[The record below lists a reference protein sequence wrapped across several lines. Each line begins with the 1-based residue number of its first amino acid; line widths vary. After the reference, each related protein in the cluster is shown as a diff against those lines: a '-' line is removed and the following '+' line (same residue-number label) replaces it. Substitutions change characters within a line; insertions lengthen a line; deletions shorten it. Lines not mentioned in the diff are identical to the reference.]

1 MAIAASLLKSGTLA
15 VASAYP
21 DPPFDIWANGK
32 AAGFDIELMGSL
44 CARLGLAVQWI
55 RYEGDDFNGI
65 FDGLTTGKYD
75 AVISGTTITPERA
88 AIVLF
93 STPYIECDQGVAINS
108 ERTPKA
114 RSVDDLGGMTV
125 GIQLGNTSD
134 IVAKRLLAQGL
145 IGSIRYYPYHG
156 MLEALADLEDGRIG
170 AIIKLFPVISWL
182 VHDRPQL
189 SVVTKVPTH
198 EQLAIAF
205 AKTNTAL
212 RDVMNEAL
220 QRIRS
225 DGTLAHLCS
234 RWFSERSA
242 LK

>member
-1 MAIAASLLKSGTLA
+1 LKSGTLT

-21 DPPFDIWANGK
+21 DPPFDLWANGK
-32 AAGFDIELMGSL
+32 ATGFDIELMGSL
-44 CARLGLAVQWI
+44 CAHLGLAVHWI

-65 FDGLTTGKYD
+65 FAGLTGGKYD
-75 AVISGTTITPERA
+75 AVISGTTITPQRA

-93 STPYIECDQGVAINS
+93 STPYLECDQGVAINA

-114 RSVDDLGGMTV
+114 SSLADLAGMAV

-134 IVAKRLLAQGL
+134 MVAKQLLAQGV
-145 IGSIRYYPYHG
+145 IASIRYYPYHG

-182 VHDRPQL
+182 VRDRPQL
-189 SVVTKVPTH
+189 RVVTTVPTH

-205 AKTNTAL
+205 AKTNAAL
-212 RDVMNEAL
+212 CEVMNEAL

-225 DGTLAHLCS
+225 DGTLAHLYS